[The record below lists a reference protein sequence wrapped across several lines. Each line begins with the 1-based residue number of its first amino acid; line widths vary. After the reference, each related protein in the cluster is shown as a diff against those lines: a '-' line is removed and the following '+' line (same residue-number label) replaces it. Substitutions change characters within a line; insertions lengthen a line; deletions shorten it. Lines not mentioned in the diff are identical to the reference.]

1 MQLGKPKHF
10 GEKMYNEI
18 RAGAEAINLREYSYY
33 YFETGL
39 QLAQTL
45 GSKEMQDMLRLAFTG
60 ERYKRLMVR
69 ALANYKHDDL
79 ADYCQQLTAA
89 EYTIFNEG
97 AKAANDLMLWRS
109 QQNKLQKAPILKRRS
124 NNSSTAGGDSSKRN
138 RGSM

>member
-1 MQLGKPKHF
+1 
-10 GEKMYNEI
+10 MYNEI
-18 RAGAEAINLREYSYY
+18 MAGAEAIPLREYSYY

-39 QLAQTL
+39 ALAKTL
-45 GSKEMQDMLRLAFTG
+45 RSKDMQDMLRLAFTG

-97 AKAANDLMLWRS
+97 AKAANDLMMWRS
-109 QQNKLQKAPILKRRS
+109 QQSKLQKAPILKRRS
-124 NNSSTAGGDSSKRN
+124 NSSNASGDSNKRN
-138 RGSM
+138 RGQM